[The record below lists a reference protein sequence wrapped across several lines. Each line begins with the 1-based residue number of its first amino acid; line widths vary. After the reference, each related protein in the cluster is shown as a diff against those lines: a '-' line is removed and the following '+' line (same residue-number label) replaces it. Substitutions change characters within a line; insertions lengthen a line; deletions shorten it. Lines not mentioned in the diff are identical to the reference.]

1 MESKYNIFFKIKS
14 ELSILK
20 KNFFTIKKI
29 YNNQEFTSPHILITT
44 WFGFGLISPM
54 SGTWGTLA
62 ALPLAYIVLQFS
74 SLYLLLSL
82 ILVFYILGVLSI
94 KKYFRSNKV
103 FDRSEIVIDEVV
115 GVWIALINSNT
126 NLIKWVMVFIIFR
139 ILDIIKPWP
148 ANYFDKNTVSSHS
161 IMLDDVVAGVY
172 TLIIVESFWYVMT

>member
-1 MESKYNIFFKIKS
+1 MESKYNIFFKVKS
-14 ELSILK
+14 ELSTLK
-20 KNFFTIKKI
+20 KNFFIIKTIH
-29 YNNQEFTSPHILITT
+29 NNQGLISPHILITT

-62 ALPLAYIVLQFS
+62 ALPLAYLILQFG

-82 ILVFYILGVLSI
+82 ILLFYILGVLSI
-94 KKYFRSNKV
+94 KKYFQSNKI

-126 NLIKWVMVFIIFR
+126 NLIKWFIVFLIFR

-148 ANYFDKNTVSSHS
+148 ANYFDKNTVSPHS

-172 TLIIVESFWYVMT
+172 TLIIVESFWYLVT